1 MSLVKHYWLALL
13 GLAFFIS
20 GCSEQSN
27 LYTLQI
33 EGRTMGTYYQ
43 IKLVEPKAKLPDGDK
58 LQAKIDQVLQQVNQ
72 EMSTYIADSELSR
85 FNQHSSNQAIS
96 ISDNL
101 ALVIEASLQ
110 LSEDSNGAFDV
121 TVGPLVNLWG
131 FGPEGRPEKRPSDQ
145 LLDETRAKIG
155 YQHLSLNA
163 GKLSKDLPELY
174 VDLSAI
180 AKGHGVDRV
189 ADLLEAEGYLN
200 YMVDIGGE
208 LRLKGHNDKALGWR
222 IAVEK
227 PLAEQRAVQKV
238 IAPGDNGLATSGDY
252 RNYFEQD
259 GVRYSHTI
267 NPNTGKPIA
276 NHIVS
281 VTVIDETSMMAD
293 AYATAFTVMGVEQAM
308 EFAEA
313 KQLAVYIIEKQENE
327 FVEHISAK
335 FVPFVVQ

>member
-1 MSLVKHYWLALL
+1 MSFVKHYWLALL

-20 GCSEQSN
+20 GCSEQNN

-43 IKLVEPKAKLPDGDK
+43 VKLAEPTASLPAGEVM
-58 LQAKIDQVLQQVNQ
+58 QAKIDEVLQQVNQ
-72 EMSTYIADSELSR
+72 EMSTYMPDSELSR
-85 FNQHSSNQAIS
+85 FNQHRSDQALN

-101 ALVIEASLQ
+101 ALVIEASLL
-110 LSEDSNGAFDV
+110 LSEDSGGAFDV

-131 FGPEGRPEKRPSDQ
+131 FGPEGRPEQRPSDQ
-145 LLDETRAKIG
+145 ELAEAKAKIG
-155 YQHLSLNA
+155 YQHLSLSN
-163 GKLSKDLPELY
+163 GNLSKELPELY
-174 VDLSAI
+174 LDLSAI

-189 ADLLEAEGYLN
+189 ADLLEAEGLHN

-208 LRLKGHNDKALGWR
+208 LRLKGHNDKGVGWR

-227 PLAEQRAVQKV
+227 PSAEQRAVQK
-238 IAPGDNGLATSGDY
+238 IIEPGNNGLATSGDY

-281 VTVIDETSMMAD
+281 VSVITPTSMMAD

-308 EFAEA
+308 RFAEN
-313 KQLAVYIIEKQENE
+313 KQLAVYIIEKQGDE
-327 FVEHISAK
+327 FVEHISSA

>member
-1 MSLVKHYWLALL
+1 MSLVKHYWLVLV

-20 GCSEQSN
+20 GCSEQNS

-43 IKLVEPKAKLPDGDK
+43 IKLAEPKANLPNGEA
-58 LQAKIDQVLQQVNQ
+58 LQTKIDAVLQQVNQ
-72 EMSTYIADSELSR
+72 EMSTYISDSELSR
-85 FNQHSSNQAIS
+85 FNQHSANNAIS

-101 ALVIEASLQ
+101 ALVLEASLQ
-110 LSEDSNGAFDV
+110 LSEDSKGAFDV

-131 FGPEGRPEKRPSDQ
+131 FGPEGRPEQRPTERE
-145 LLDETRAKIG
+145 LALTKAKIG
-155 YQHLSLNA
+155 YQHLSLSS
-163 GKLSKDLPELY
+163 GKLSKDLPDLY

-189 ADLLEAEGYLN
+189 ADLLEAEGLHN

-208 LRLKGHNDKALGWR
+208 LRLKGHNDKGAGWR

-227 PLAEQRAVQKV
+227 PSAEQRAVQK
-238 IAPGDNGLATSGDY
+238 IIEPGDNGLATSGDY

-267 NPNTGKPIA
+267 NPNTGMPIA

-281 VTVIDETSMMAD
+281 VSVITPTSMMAD

-308 EFAEA
+308 RFAEN
-313 KQLAVYIIEKQENE
+313 KQLAVYIIEKQGDE
-327 FVEHISAK
+327 FVEHISSA